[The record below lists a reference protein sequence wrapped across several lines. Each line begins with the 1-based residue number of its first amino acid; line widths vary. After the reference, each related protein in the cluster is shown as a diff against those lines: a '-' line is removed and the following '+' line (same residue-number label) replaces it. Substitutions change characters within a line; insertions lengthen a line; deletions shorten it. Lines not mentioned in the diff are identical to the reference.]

1 MDRLAKALKV
11 IDTISQRT
19 GKLFSFLV
27 LAMVFFE
34 VGETIARYGFN
45 SPTTWGWELVMLL
58 YGALFI
64 MGGAWVLQTE
74 GHVRTD
80 FLYRRLSPKAK
91 AYLDLVLFAAIF
103 FTFVGVMIW
112 QAGRFAVWAWQV
124 NERTFTMWAPPFYPF
139 RMLLVVAFALL
150 GVQGLA
156 RWIRDLVFV
165 ITGRKI

>member
-1 MDRLAKALKV
+1 MDRLAKTLKV

-27 LAMVFFE
+27 LAMVLFE
-34 VGETIARYGFN
+34 VGETIARYVFN
-45 SPTTWGWELVMLL
+45 SPTTWGWELVTLL

-103 FTFVGVMIW
+103 FTFVGVMTW

-124 NERTFTMWAPPFYPF
+124 KERTFTMWAPPFYPF
-139 RMLLVVAFALL
+139 RILFVVAFALL

-156 RWIRDLVFV
+156 KWIRDLVFV
-165 ITGRKI
+165 TTGRKI

>member
-11 IDTISQRT
+11 IDALSEHT

-34 VGETIARYGFN
+34 VLETIARYGF
-45 SPTTWGWELVMLL
+45 SAPTTWSWELVTLL

-80 FLYRRLSPKAK
+80 FLYRHLSPKAK
-91 AYLDLVLFAAIF
+91 AYLDLVLFTTIF
-103 FTFVGVMIW
+103 FTFAGVMIW
-112 QAGRFAVWAWQV
+112 QAGRSAVWALQV
-124 NERTFTMWAPPFYPF
+124 NEKTFTMWAPPFYPF

-156 RWIRDLVFV
+156 KWIRDLVFV
-165 ITGRKI
+165 TTGRKI